1 LATKF
6 EPRLPRALRFLTRGL
21 GTDES
26 GGGELLSLLMFQGEY
41 LAALIDAG
49 KRDAAVRAEQIE
61 AFVAP
66 FA

>member
-1 LATKF
+1 
-6 EPRLPRALRFLTRGL
+6 LTSGL
-21 GTDES
+21 GTDEG

-49 KRDAAVRAEQIE
+49 KRDAAAKAEQIDR
-61 AFVAP
+61 FVEP